1 MNTSPTYYV
10 ARHSPNMMLLV
21 IAAVV
26 TMGIY
31 SLYDGALT
39 ATAADTTA
47 TENNYKP
54 GTAAWE
60 LSLPK
65 AP

>member
-1 MNTSPTYYV
+1 MNTSQTYYV

-21 IAAVV
+21 VVAVV

-31 SLYDGALT
+31 SLYDGAIS
-39 ATAADTTA
+39 AADAGTVS
-47 TENNYKP
+47 NNYKP

-60 LSLPK
+60 LALPTT
-65 AP
+65 P